1 MFAAAGESVSLSC
14 SNTSSLGEGG
24 SVKWAAGGRTLPD
37 DITPYKGQT
46 GAFHVSKGSS
56 SLVISEV
63 SALHAG
69 DYQCSE
75 STAQQ
80 KVFNKIRLHTLDGE
94 RENSKTTWSLN
105 RAALTFSV
113 AAVKTFPLVSVHAVT
128 SEGEPGGD
136 NLTLTCVLTCTR
148 ECEKDFSLTW
158 SGSGKNSWQSGLMNV
173 NNTLRNKLVLPALS
187 VASDELSCLV
197 LREGDVMASKKWRT
211 VNCEYAPRYCCLFS

>member
-1 MFAAAGESVSLSC
+1 MLGTTSAQSPLLSRRC
-14 SNTSSLGEGG
+14 LTRSGCTPSMV
-24 SVKWAAGGRTLPD
+24 SVK
-37 DITPYKGQT
+37 TPKQ
-46 GAFHVSKGSS
+46 SP
-56 SLVISEV
+56 
-63 SALHAG
+63 
-69 DYQCSE
+69 
-75 STAQQ
+75 
-80 KVFNKIRLHTLDGE
+80 
-94 RENSKTTWSLN
+94 N

-113 AAVKTFPLVSVHAVT
+113 TAVKTFPLVSVHAVT